1 MQALLYNAPRSS
13 RLKGNLVVSWL
24 EGENTRKP
32 LDFSVH
38 DSQFNS
44 SKFFISLS
52 VGSLLA
58 KFPVCFQVVGLSNV
72 LYKLGKKS
80 FLWGV
85 IYTELGLFERIYRSK
100 ESYEFRKGVKDYK
113 IWKNQRFVRY

>member
-13 RLKGNLVVSWL
+13 RLRGNLVVSWL
-24 EGENTRKP
+24 EGENTRKS

-72 LYKLGKKS
+72 LRKLGKKS
-80 FLWGV
+80 FLRGNYLCGTWLV
-85 IYTELGLFERIYRSK
+85 RKNISK
-100 ESYEFRKGVKDYK
+100 QGKLRVQKGSK
-113 IWKNQRFVRY
+113 RL

>member
-24 EGENTRKP
+24 EGENTRKS

-44 SKFFISLS
+44 SKFFISLL
-52 VGSLLA
+52 VGEISRLLSGRRPFKRA
-58 KFPVCFQVVGLSNV
+58 S
-72 LYKLGKKS
+72 
-80 FLWGV
+80 
-85 IYTELGLFERIYRSK
+85 
-100 ESYEFRKGVKDYK
+100 
-113 IWKNQRFVRY
+113 